1 MRGKDKVCV
10 RGVGRMRGVVQN
22 AAWVRESLQ
31 GCDTGWEGVMQ
42 KAWQVFEGVVQEAQ
56 KIWGGAAQAR

>member
-1 MRGKDKVCV
+1 
-10 RGVGRMRGVVQN
+10 MRGVVQN
-22 AAWVRESLQ
+22 AAWVREGLQ